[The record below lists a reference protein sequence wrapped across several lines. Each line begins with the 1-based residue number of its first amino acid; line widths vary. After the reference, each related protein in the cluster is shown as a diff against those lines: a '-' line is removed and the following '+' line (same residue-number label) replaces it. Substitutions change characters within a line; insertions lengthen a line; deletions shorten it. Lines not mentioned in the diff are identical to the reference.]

1 LAYVIKFTDEALL
14 DVKALPK
21 NVKNSLKKE
30 LKEKLMADPAAHSYA
45 LRGPLEEF
53 RSFHYLKYRV
63 VFKVYDDLHAVGVI
77 GIGHHDAKPDV
88 DIYRRLEALAGQG
101 LLAKTLLS
109 ALKGFTIPISS
120 SKI

>member
-1 LAYVIKFTDEALL
+1 VAYVIKFTGDALL
-14 DVKALPK
+14 DVKALPA

-30 LKEKLMADPAAHSYA
+30 LRDKIAADPVAHSYA

-63 VFKVYDDLHAVGVI
+63 VFKIYDDLRAI
-77 GIGHHDAKPDV
+77 GIAGVGQHDPKPDV

-101 LLAKTLLS
+101 QLAQTLLS
-109 ALKGFTIPISS
+109 ALKGFTIPPI
-120 SKI
+120 